1 MSNNIM
7 EGIKV
12 VELGTHVAIPYC
24 TRVLADWGAE
34 VIKIEPPRG
43 ESYRSIGRLFR
54 LPFDEENNVMYTPYN
69 VNKKNICLNLKNEES
84 VEVLYKL
91 LEDADVFATNTRP
104 KALANMGLDLD
115 TIKEKF
121 PRLIV
126 VHLNGFGEKGPEKD
140 RPGFDAAAYW
150 CRAGAVREWTNVED
164 RPFKPFYGYGDSVT
178 SYQLLAGVLSALYN
192 RERTG
197 KGDVVKVSLFAT
209 GLWTNATGIIRSQ
222 PQFGQ
227 EFPISRFA
235 PLLPL
240 DNFYKSKDGKWF
252 LVSEEHWEEKCN
264 EYFDFLGKP
273 EMKGDESYCT
283 LMGSIINTEEMVHMY
298 DEEFAKKDSSE
309 LRDFF
314 VRIDSVFEFVANPA
328 DVYKDEQAWANDFL
342 QEVETVGGTKF
353 VIPTN
358 PIRFNSQDKPDCRPA
373 PMLGQ
378 HSVEILKKHGYTDE
392 QIQEMI
398 ERKSVLAK

>member
-1 MSNNIM
+1 MSNNIL

-24 TRVLADWGAE
+24 TRTLADWGAD

-43 ESYRSIGRLFR
+43 ESYRNIGRLFR
-54 LPFDEENNVMYTPYN
+54 LPFEEENNVMYTPYN

-84 VEVLYKL
+84 VEILYKL

-104 KALANMGLDLD
+104 KALENMGLNLD

-126 VHLNGFGEKGPEKD
+126 VHLNGFGEDGPEKD
-140 RPGFDAAAYW
+140 RPGFDAAAFW
-150 CRAGAVREWTNVED
+150 CRAGAIGEWTNAED

-197 KGDVVKVSLFAT
+197 KGDVVKISLFAT

-222 PQFGQ
+222 PQFGM
-227 EFPISRFA
+227 EFPRSRFD

-240 DNFYKSKDGKWF
+240 DNFYKSKDGRWF
-252 LVSEEHWEEKCN
+252 LVSEEHWEQKCN
-264 EYFDFLGKP
+264 DYFDFLGKP

-283 LMGSIINTEEMVHMY
+283 LMGSIINVEEMVHMY

-309 LRDFF
+309 LAEFF
-314 VRIDSVFEFVANPA
+314 VKIDSVFEFVAKPEE
-328 DVYKDEQAWANDFL
+328 VYKDEQAWANGFL
-342 QEVETVGGTKF
+342 QEVETPGGMKF

-358 PIRFNSQDKPDCRPA
+358 PIRFNSQDAPDCRPA

-378 HSVEILKKHGYTDE
+378 HSVEILKKHGYSDE
-392 QIQEMI
+392 QINALI
-398 ERKSVLAK
+398 EKKSILAK